1 MMDLLKYI
9 KDPDEYIAE
18 QVRLHGPIFQTN
30 YFGRKTVI
38 VGGDLVEDFIKAEK
52 EITKSALPDTFS
64 QLHTEY
70 GTMNQAGAKHMNTRS
85 NLIKGALC
93 EEAFQAFLPI
103 IQRRCLELVEKVAKQ
118 KTMRVAK
125 ELKDWSVK
133 LFSELF
139 AGEPFGDE
147 ALKWLYQYNE
157 GLYALLPFKLPFTA
171 FGRGFKAKDQ
181 LVQMLKERLEK
192 LKASGDIEKPQYAA
206 LRRFSNSKDENGEPW
221 SDEQVAH
228 TAVIS
233 VWGAYVELASLLA
246 DVVYLLSSQEK
257 VREKAFAEIVA
268 ANEAGTA
275 VEKNEYLQAILD
287 ETLRVKPPSG
297 GGFRLAEEELQI
309 GGYRIPKGYVVSADP
324 RISNMDSKLHAKP
337 DTFDPDRFIERPT
350 RQMPSGSWFP
360 GGIGLHGCPGI
371 PFAML
376 ISKVFL
382 ATWFQ
387 KFKDWKPRKGSK
399 EDWMSIPIRII
410 GDKYEIE
417 VTQR

>member
-1 MMDLLKYI
+1 
-9 KDPDEYIAE
+9 
-18 QVRLHGPIFQTN
+18 
-30 YFGRKTVI
+30 
-38 VGGDLVEDFIKAEK
+38 
-52 EITKSALPDTFS
+52 
-64 QLHTEY
+64 
-70 GTMNQAGAKHMNTRS
+70 MNQAGVKHMNTRS

-103 IQRRCLELVEKVAKQ
+103 IQRRCSELVEKVAKQ
-118 KTMRVAK
+118 KTMKVAP

-139 AGEPFGDE
+139 AGEPFEDE

-246 DVVYLLSSQEK
+246 DVVYLLSSHEK
-257 VREKAFAEIVA
+257 VREKAFAEITA
-268 ANEAGTA
+268 ANEAGRA

-324 RISNMDSKLHAKP
+324 RISNMDSKLHAKAE
-337 DTFDPDRFIERPT
+337 TFDPDRFIERPT

-382 ATWFQ
+382 ATWLQ
-387 KFKDWKPRKGSK
+387 KFNDWKPRKGSK
-399 EDWMSIPIRII
+399 EDWVPIPIRII
-410 GDKYEIE
+410 GDKYEID
-417 VTQR
+417 VVQR